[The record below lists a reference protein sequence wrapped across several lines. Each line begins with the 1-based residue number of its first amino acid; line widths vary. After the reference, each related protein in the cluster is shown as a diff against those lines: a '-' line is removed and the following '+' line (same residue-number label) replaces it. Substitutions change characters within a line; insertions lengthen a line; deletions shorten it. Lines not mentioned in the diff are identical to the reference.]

1 MSKQTQTTHKKLIGT
16 NFWQKRVLGSL
27 EWDQFIRDIALS
39 HLSLINN
46 RIAAKLWDL
55 GASGVGFKVWVLTSG
70 VLVVILELD
79 PLHAQRGRA
88 RSALFNRVLFRIL
101 IFDGTFTKLLTG
113 QLQQNVSIGVGMFSA
128 ANTR

>member
-1 MSKQTQTTHKKLIGT
+1 MSKQTQTSHKKLIET

-70 VLVVILELD
+70 VLVVIPELD
-79 PLHAQRGRA
+79 PLRAQRGRA
-88 RSALFNRVLFRIL
+88 RSALFNRVFFI
-101 IFDGTFTKLLTG
+101 G
-113 QLQQNVSIGVGMFSA
+113 QSNAS
-128 ANTR
+128 T